1 MKISTTANEVVL
13 AITDDAGNSVLS
25 YSYSDFNLNVD
36 VGNLVLAFVEL
47 VGQIEK
53 GESSDLTIA
62 IKQALATAKAA

>member
-53 GESSDLTIA
+53 GESSDLAIA